1 MVVLKRILT
10 EDSLNRSV
18 YGLDNVHVVQRNN
31 QKVFSKAWTMFVQLG
46 MTDDSYIMEN
56 SENMSYR
63 DFNSFCLSP
72 HRFCRNQNPFNLKID
87 QDDIM
92 WDKLLELDLFN
103 PNNNS
108 GFECYT
114 R

>member
-1 MVVLKRILT
+1 
-10 EDSLNRSV
+10 
-18 YGLDNVHVVQRNN
+18 
-31 QKVFSKAWTMFVQLG
+31 MFVQLG

-63 DFNSFCLSP
+63 DFVNSFCYHPTDSVEIKTRLI
-72 HRFCRNQNPFNLKID
+72 LKID

-103 PNNNS
+103 PNKIV
-108 GFECYT
+108 GLKDATPAKF
-114 R
+114 